1 MARKQQSTPS
11 YGPPLPSSHHLVRLG
26 APQGSNNYL
35 CVDAEGIERLV
46 EVSKPLKRNKML
58 FIMRGM
64 IFQDYNV
71 LQLDR
76 ITGDFAVIN
85 LFPTVAD
92 EKTRL
97 VGEILHILDKGDV
110 KEWKKSEN
118 WPRGFEENLEPTS
131 RECQAEEK
139 MECEEQSQMEESESR
154 P

>member
-58 FIMRGM
+58 FIMR
-64 IFQDYNV
+64 
-71 LQLDR
+71 
-76 ITGDFAVIN
+76 GDFAVIN